1 MPINKDVFEL
11 MDLFPK
17 TVPTFFEYN
26 IDQPPPNQTQ
36 TMAEEPEVDPAWISE
51 ADKLAAAAKK
61 AAEEGAPSTE
71 QTTPV
76 PEAGAQGGIQA
87 EDRLDRL
94 A

>member
-1 MPINKDVFEL
+1 MPIDKDVFEL

-17 TVPTFFEYN
+17 TVPATIFEYN
-26 IDQPPPNQTQ
+26 IDQPNQTQ
-36 TMAEEPEVDPAWISE
+36 IMAEEPEVDPAWISE

-71 QTTPV
+71 QTAPV

-87 EDRLDRL
+87 QDRL
-94 A
+94 AD